1 MTQQIS
7 DLLQGCT
14 LFQHMSGTR
23 MPQAVRTA
31 SSASDTDRLHSST
44 RDFPE
49 STPSDRPVRRIQRQ
63 EQIPAGSLRPS
74 LLKVLQDGITHFA
87 L

>member
-7 DLLQGCT
+7 DLLQRCT
-14 LFQHMSGTR
+14 LFQQMSDTR

-31 SSASDTDRLHSST
+31 SPASDAYNLHSST
-44 RDFPE
+44 RDCPE
-49 STPSDRPVRRIQRQ
+49 STPSDRTVRRIQRQ